1 MEGTSPSR
9 QLALSSLKGSAILQM
24 LPFNKCQSSL
34 AEPDCCH
41 KLPLHVTA
49 RTTSTTRASRVIGAG
64 QGDSKLAE
72 LSRSAHI

>member
-1 MEGTSPSR
+1 MDGTSPSR

-41 KLPLHVTA
+41 KLPLHATEL
-49 RTTSTTRASRVIGAG
+49 TRASRVISVG
-64 QGDSKLAE
+64 QGDSKFLKP
-72 LSRSAHI
+72 LSRSTAHI